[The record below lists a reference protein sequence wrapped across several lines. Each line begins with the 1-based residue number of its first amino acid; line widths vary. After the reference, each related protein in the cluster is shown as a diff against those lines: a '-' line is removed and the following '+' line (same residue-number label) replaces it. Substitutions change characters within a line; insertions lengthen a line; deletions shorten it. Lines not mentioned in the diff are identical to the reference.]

1 MMEAHHGVVTFE
13 ALALGR
19 EAVLLGKVRVGEI
32 IPLDAGRYQ
41 ACFRLTLP
49 DASASIA
56 WWPVADIADARR
68 LAAIKISDWLNA
80 AGLVP
85 TGGVS

>member
-1 MMEAHHGVVTFE
+1 MASEAHEGVVSFE
-13 ALALGR
+13 PLALGR

-32 IPLDAGRYQ
+32 IPLDGSRYQ

-56 WWPVADIADARR
+56 WWPVADISAARR
-68 LAAIKISDWLNA
+68 LVAIKIDDWIQA

-85 TGGVS
+85 AGG

>member
-1 MMEAHHGVVTFE
+1 MSFE
-13 ALALGR
+13 PLTLGR

-32 IPLDAGRYQ
+32 IPLEAGRHQ

-68 LAAIKISDWLNA
+68 LAAIKINDWMQA

-85 TGGVS
+85 AGGTA